1 MKVNTDELYR
11 QTLQFQPMIRKMS
24 EINEEIRAASR
35 ALNQESIGD
44 DFLPVLQQAAARTE
58 AQLMDL
64 EKLRLALEQI
74 AQCYADCEDKI
85 IDRTENPALPS
96 ISNHLLEFIRQQ
108 GQDAAPLQWEPWDP
122 E

>member
-11 QTLQFQPMIRKMS
+11 QTLQFQPMVRKMS
-24 EINEEIRAASR
+24 ELSDGIQQIAKALSR
-35 ALNQESIGD
+35 ESIGD

-74 AQCYADCEDKI
+74 AQCYTDCEDRI
-85 IDRTENPALPS
+85 LDRTEIPNMPS
-96 ISNHLLEFIRQQ
+96 IVPGIWNFQWTDVI
-108 GQDAAPLQWEPWDP
+108 APMQWDPWDP